1 MSQYFPITRNVK
13 EYLEELIV
21 LNKQCA
27 LQFRTDSQATIS
39 LQTSLL
45 DLYTDEGIDYLMT
58 SEGLRIALEDLVDV
72 DGMQAHSTC

>member
-21 LNKQCA
+21 LNKQCTV
-27 LQFRTDSQATIS
+27 QFKTNSQATIS

-45 DLYTDEGIDYLMT
+45 DLYTDEGIEYLMT
-58 SEGLRIALEDLVDV
+58 SDGLRIALEDLVDV